1 MGTLGSPLPLVG
13 QMEPEPEL
21 ADDAWVGVEK
31 KFVGGLKEWEHSLPV
46 EVFISDTDSYAI
58 IYHTVYHKY
67 FERARVE
74 FLGVAE
80 LMRLRREDGVLLRE
94 LETRHIRFFD
104 SGLLGDL
111 CTVVTKLVELDGS
124 RIVMEHRFLRDRDK
138 KMLTRGVCELGFLD
152 VSTGALVPIPPTILR
167 GLAADTAQHIP
178 RNAISSIFGGGAQ
191 LTPTSYRTL
200 QPAHPH
206 RHTICKLSDEENIPW
221 LENPLPNTTKVVA
234 DPTRNLNT
242 ELFHPSSKPR
252 YRRCTPFFSVLTRSV
267 MRCAAYNCSAP
278 KPYDWLSNKVAP
290 YVWKTTCYG
299 VYRLR
304 ARVCVCM
311 CTCVFARAPGCA
323 PGRPRG
329 SGGRCQSSSDV

>member
-1 MGTLGSPLPLVG
+1 MAAPPPLVG

-21 ADDAWVGVEK
+21 VDDAWVGVEK
-31 KFVGGLKEWEHSLPV
+31 KFVGELKDWEHSLPV

-80 LMRLRREDGVLLRE
+80 LMRLRREDGVVLRE
-94 LETRHIRFFD
+94 LATRHIRFFD

-152 VSTGALVPIPPTILR
+152 ISTGALVPIPSTILR
-167 GLAADTAQHIP
+167 GLPADTAQHIP

-191 LTPTSYRTL
+191 PTPTPYCTP

-206 RHTICKLSDEENIPW
+206 RHTLCNPSDEESIPW
-221 LENPLPNTTKVVA
+221 LENPLPNPTKVVA

-242 ELFHPSSKPR
+242 ELFHPMSEPPSSAAAHHPS
-252 YRRCTPFFSVLTRSV
+252 RR
-267 MRCAAYNCSAP
+267 
-278 KPYDWLSNKVAP
+278 
-290 YVWKTTCYG
+290 
-299 VYRLR
+299 
-304 ARVCVCM
+304 
-311 CTCVFARAPGCA
+311 
-323 PGRPRG
+323 
-329 SGGRCQSSSDV
+329 